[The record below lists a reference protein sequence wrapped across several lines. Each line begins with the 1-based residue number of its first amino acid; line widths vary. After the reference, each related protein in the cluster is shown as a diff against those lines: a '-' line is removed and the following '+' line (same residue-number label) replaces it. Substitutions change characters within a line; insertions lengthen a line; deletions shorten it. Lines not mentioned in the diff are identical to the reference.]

1 MRSLVSRRNSPTK
14 MENHTPFENQF
25 LHKDRVS
32 EHGTLRSHEA
42 RMAHHEVSSIR
53 LTNSKTCADP
63 EITYHNTMEV
73 TPKVEHEQN

>member
-32 EHGTLRSHEA
+32 EPGTLRSHEA